1 MTKKNQSKRLTNQHK
16 ESKGVVGIFGDEAK
30 SHDITV
36 GKISLF
42 VIEQLE
48 KEFPQLS
55 FQYKTSIKKEEIN
68 EALKKIDPELGQTL
82 FVSNSSIIPDGG
94 IIEVKDDNGNWRIVL
109 VSEAKHQGKDI
120 ENIKAGKLVGAKND
134 QDLMAAGNA
143 IERSH
148 KNISE
153 IANLMLSESHFPYVL
168 FLEGSNF
175 LTETISI
182 KKPDGRV
189 VTLEY
194 NSGTLNRLDR
204 LTSAN
209 YGMPINTNL
218 CKNKF
223 VKHKDKTIMLQAA
236 SIYTQGNGEK
246 WDVKKMFDIMLEIS
260 KTSLKVLGSE
270 IFNQITSGV
279 SPETTNV
286 SAVSSLPGAASL
298 FVVGLDG
305 RIWSKFYD
313 PRIADAKWSD
323 WFPLGDNTF
332 PPTSVVTA
340 ISGVPGGVTL
350 FVVGHDRKVW
360 SQYYDPRVENPA
372 WSGWFPL

>member
-120 ENIKAGKLVGAKND
+120 ENIKAGKLVGAKNY

-182 KKPDGRV
+182 KRPDGRV

-223 VKHKDKTIMLQAA
+223 VKHKDKTIMLQAT

-270 IFNQITSGV
+270 IFNQITK
-279 SPETTNV
+279 
-286 SAVSSLPGAASL
+286 
-298 FVVGLDG
+298 
-305 RIWSKFYD
+305 SK
-313 PRIADAKWSD
+313 
-323 WFPLGDNTF
+323 
-332 PPTSVVTA
+332 
-340 ISGVPGGVTL
+340 
-350 FVVGHDRKVW
+350 
-360 SQYYDPRVENPA
+360 
-372 WSGWFPL
+372 

>member
-55 FQYKTSIKKEEIN
+55 FQYKKSIKKEEIN

-182 KKPDGRV
+182 KRPDGRF

-223 VKHKDKTIMLQAA
+223 VKHKDKTIMLQAT

-270 IFNQITSGV
+270 IFNQITK
-279 SPETTNV
+279 
-286 SAVSSLPGAASL
+286 
-298 FVVGLDG
+298 
-305 RIWSKFYD
+305 SK
-313 PRIADAKWSD
+313 
-323 WFPLGDNTF
+323 
-332 PPTSVVTA
+332 
-340 ISGVPGGVTL
+340 
-350 FVVGHDRKVW
+350 
-360 SQYYDPRVENPA
+360 
-372 WSGWFPL
+372 